1 MTVQTLDRNHFV
13 SIPVDVN
20 SKLFAFLSNITL
32 RVDSEYPVDVFV
44 VNGDEFAAFQAGRQ
58 FNTFY
63 SARGITRFTQ
73 NVFARVPSGQ
83 LAYVI
88 IQNVGAQRTAVYY
101 EVS

>member
-1 MTVQTLDRNHFV
+1 MTVQTIDRNHFV

-20 SKLFAFLSNITL
+20 SKFLAFFSNITL
-32 RVDSEYPVDVFV
+32 RIDAEHPVDVFV
-44 VNGDEFAAFQAGRQ
+44 VNGDEFEAFTSGRQ

-63 SARGITRFTQ
+63 SARGITQVSQ

-83 LAYVI
+83 LAYVV
-88 IQNVGAQRTAVYY
+88 IQNVGSQRSAIYY